1 MKQAADQRPEPTYQ
15 RKAAIAQGSVLDH
28 AGAVRVE
35 PIPDFDLDK
44 TIFQTLEGKAA
55 RYVMRARVG
64 KEVVWNP
71 DSAEGVRDS
80 SH

>member
-15 RKAAIAQGSVLDH
+15 RKAAITNGAPVDH
-28 AGAVRVE
+28 AGKVNVS
-35 PIPDFDLDK
+35 PIEDFDLDK

-64 KEVVWNP
+64 KEVVWK
-71 DSAEGVRDS
+71 DAAARTI
-80 SH
+80 